1 MNDELDDAK
10 SESQDEETEEAKESD
25 NNMQKNHQI
34 SRSKT
39 WTREVIS
46 LLNINELFF
55 NQITVFK
62 YIVLSYIHTIIFRK
76 WNFHVLNYIRC

>member
-46 LLNINELFF
+46 L
-55 NQITVFK
+55 
-62 YIVLSYIHTIIFRK
+62 
-76 WNFHVLNYIRC
+76 